1 MNRGEFMCGIT
12 GFVDKSSTKEKE
24 KIIDKMMDKIVH
36 RGPDSSGKYID
47 KDIAMGFRRLSI
59 IDLKTGDQPIYNE
72 DKTMVITFNGEIY
85 NFKELKKD
93 LQEKGHIFKTNT
105 DTEII
110 IHGYEEYNKE
120 IVKKLR
126 GMFAF
131 VIWDIKN
138 KKMFGARDHF
148 GIKPFYY
155 YKTDDVF
162 IYGSEIKSFLEHPK
176 FVKQL
181 NKEALRPY
189 LTFQF
194 SALEETFFKNVFK
207 LKEGHLF
214 TYENGKMNI
223 EEYYD
228 VVYDAQNKSED
239 KFITEIENKI
249 EESVKY
255 HKISDVKVGAFL
267 SGGVDSS
274 YIVSKLRP
282 NKTFSVGFARKNF
295 NEIDQA
301 KGLSDLLNIEN
312 VNKVI
317 TPEEFFDSLEDV
329 MYYSDE
335 PHANLSA
342 VALYHLSK
350 LAKEHVTV
358 VLSGEGAD
366 ELFGGYECYAIS
378 KNDLMYRKL
387 PKFVRHALGKW
398 AFEKPWFH
406 GRKFLV
412 RNGLSVEEYFTGSSY
427 IFSEK
432 EKKKV
437 LNEEY
442 FCGKDFHEITKPYLD
457 KVQHLDEISKMQY
470 LDMHLWLVEDILLKA
485 DKMTM
490 ANALELRVPILDRIV
505 MDTAR
510 TIPTDLKISHET
522 TKYIFRKA
530 AYKCLPEE
538 WAKRPKW
545 GFPVPFH
552 FWIKEQK
559 YYDIVKKMF
568 EEPFV
573 SEFFDQKELL
583 KMLEDHRKGKKPY
596 GRKIYTVFCFLIW
609 YKKFFLE

>member
-1 MNRGEFMCGIT
+1 MCGIT
-12 GFVDKSSTKEKE
+12 GFIDKKSKKEKNN
-24 KIIDKMMDKIVH
+24 IIDKMMDRIIH
-36 RGPDSSGKYID
+36 RGPDSSGKYVD
-47 KDIAMGFRRLSI
+47 ENVALGFRRLSI

-85 NFKELKKD
+85 NFQELKKE
-93 LQEKGHIFKTNT
+93 LQKKGHTFTTNT
-105 DTEII
+105 DTEVIL
-110 IHGYEEYNKE
+110 HGYEEYNKE

-138 KKMFGARDHF
+138 QTLFGARDHF

-155 YKTDDVF
+155 YNVNNTF
-162 IYGSEIKSFLEHPK
+162 IYGSEIKSFLEHPNFK
-176 FVKQL
+176 KEL

-194 SALEETFFKNVFK
+194 SALDETFFKNVFK
-207 LKEGHLF
+207 LKEGHMF
-214 TYENGKMNI
+214 TYKNGKMNI

-228 VVYDAQNKSED
+228 VIYEAINKTDDEFINEIED
-239 KFITEIENKI
+239 KIEK
-249 EESVKY
+249 SVEC
-255 HKISDVKVGAFL
+255 HKVSDVKVGAFL

-274 YIVSKLRP
+274 YIVATLMP
-282 NKTFSVGFARKNF
+282 NKTFSVGFERKNF

-301 KGLSDLLNIEN
+301 KGLSDILKIEN
-312 VNKVI
+312 INKVI

-329 MYYSDE
+329 MYHSDE

-350 LAKEHVTV
+350 LAKEHVKV

-366 ELFGGYECYAIS
+366 ELFGGYDCYAFS
-378 KNDLMYRKL
+378 KDELKYRKL
-387 PKFVRHALGKW
+387 PKFIRHPLGKL
-398 AFEKPWFH
+398 AFNRPWFH
-406 GRKFLV
+406 GKKFLV

-437 LNEEY
+437 LNQEY
-442 FCGKDFHEITKPYLD
+442 FKGKDFHEITKPYFD
-457 KVQHLDEISKMQY
+457 KVKDLDEISKMQY
-470 LDMHLWLVEDILLKA
+470 VDMHLWLVEDILLKA

-490 ANALELRVPILDRIV
+490 ANALELRVPILDRVV

-510 TIPTDLKISHET
+510 TIPTKLKISHNT
-522 TKYIFRKA
+522 TKYIFRQA
-530 AYKCLPEE
+530 AYKKLPEE

-552 FWIKEQK
+552 YWIQEDK
-559 YYDIVKKMF
+559 YYNIVKEMF
-568 EEPFV
+568 EKTFV
-573 SEFFDQKELL
+573 KEFFNQKELL
-583 KMLEDHRKGKKPY
+583 NMLEIQKQGKKPY
-596 GRKIYTVFCFLIW
+596 GRKIYTIYCFLIW
-609 YKKFFLE
+609 YNKFFIEN

>member
-1 MNRGEFMCGIT
+1 MCGIT
-12 GFVDKSSTKEKE
+12 GFIDKKNKKEKNT
-24 KIIDKMMDKIVH
+24 IIDKMMDRIIH

-47 KDIAMGFRRLSI
+47 DNVALGFRRLSI

-85 NFKELKKD
+85 NFQELKKE
-93 LQEKGHIFKTNT
+93 LQKKGHIFTTNT
-105 DTEII
+105 DTEVIL
-110 IHGYEEYNKE
+110 HGYEEYNKE

-138 KKMFGARDHF
+138 QTLFGARDHF

-155 YKTDDVF
+155 YNDNNTF
-162 IYGSEIKSFLEHPK
+162 IYGSEIKSFLEHPNFK
-176 FVKQL
+176 KEL

-194 SALEETFFKNVFK
+194 SALDETFFKNVFK
-207 LKEGHLF
+207 LKEGHMF
-214 TYENGKMNI
+214 TYKNGKMNI

-228 VVYDAQNKSED
+228 IIYEAINKTDEE
-239 KFITEIENKI
+239 FISEIENKI
-249 EESVKY
+249 EKSVEC

-274 YIVSKLRP
+274 YIVATLMP
-282 NKTFSVGFARKNF
+282 NKTFSVGFERKNF

-301 KGLSDLLNIEN
+301 KGLSDILNIEN
-312 VNKVI
+312 INKVI

-329 MYYSDE
+329 MYHSDE

-350 LAKEHVTV
+350 LAKQHVKV

-366 ELFGGYECYAIS
+366 ELFGGYDCYAFS
-378 KNDLMYRKL
+378 KDELKYRKL
-387 PKFVRHALGKW
+387 PKFIRHPLGKI
-398 AFEKPWFH
+398 AFNRPWFH
-406 GRKFLV
+406 GKKFLV
-412 RNGLSVEEYFTGSSY
+412 RNGLTVEEYFTGSSY

-437 LNEEY
+437 LNKEY
-442 FCGKDFHEITKPYLD
+442 FKGKDFHEITKPYFD
-457 KVQHLDEISKMQY
+457 KVKDLDEISKMQY
-470 LDMHLWLVEDILLKA
+470 VDMHLWLVEDILLKA

-490 ANALELRVPILDRIV
+490 ANALELRVPILDRVV

-510 TIPTDLKISHET
+510 TIPTKLKISHNT
-522 TKYIFRKA
+522 TKYIFRQA
-530 AYKCLPEE
+530 AYKKLPEE

-552 FWIKEQK
+552 YWIQEDK
-559 YYDIVKKMF
+559 YYNIVKEMF
-568 EEPFV
+568 EKPFV
-573 SEFFDQKELL
+573 KEFFNQKELL
-583 KMLEDHRKGKKPY
+583 NMLEIQKQGKKPY
-596 GRKIYTVFCFLIW
+596 GRKIYTIYCFLIW
-609 YKKFFLE
+609 YNKFFIEN

>member
-1 MNRGEFMCGIT
+1 MCGIT
-12 GFVDKSSTKEKE
+12 GFIDKKNKKEKNT
-24 KIIDKMMDKIVH
+24 IIDKMMDRIIH

-47 KDIAMGFRRLSI
+47 DNVALGFRRLSI

-85 NFKELKKD
+85 NFQELKKE
-93 LQEKGHIFKTNT
+93 LQKKGHIFTTNT
-105 DTEII
+105 DTEVIL
-110 IHGYEEYNKE
+110 HGYEEYNKE

-138 KKMFGARDHF
+138 QTLFGARDHF

-155 YKTDDVF
+155 YNDNNTF
-162 IYGSEIKSFLEHPK
+162 IYGSEIKSFLEHPNFK
-176 FVKQL
+176 KEL

-194 SALEETFFKNVFK
+194 SALDETFFKNVFK
-207 LKEGHLF
+207 LKEGHMF
-214 TYENGKMNI
+214 TYQNGKMNI

-228 VVYDAQNKSED
+228 IIYEAINKTDEE
-239 KFITEIENKI
+239 FISEIENKI
-249 EESVKY
+249 EKSVEC

-274 YIVSKLRP
+274 YIVATLMP
-282 NKTFSVGFARKNF
+282 NKTFSVGFERKNF

-301 KGLSDLLNIEN
+301 KGLSDILNIEN
-312 VNKVI
+312 INKVI

-329 MYYSDE
+329 MYHSDE

-350 LAKEHVTV
+350 LAKEHVKV

-366 ELFGGYECYAIS
+366 ELFGGYDCYAFS
-378 KNDLMYRKL
+378 KDELKYRKL
-387 PKFVRHALGKW
+387 PKFIRHPLGKI
-398 AFEKPWFH
+398 AFNRPWFH
-406 GRKFLV
+406 GKKFLV
-412 RNGLSVEEYFTGSSY
+412 RNGLTVEEYFTGSSY

-437 LNEEY
+437 LNKEY
-442 FCGKDFHEITKPYLD
+442 FKGKDFHEITKPYFD
-457 KVQHLDEISKMQY
+457 KVKDLDEISKMQY
-470 LDMHLWLVEDILLKA
+470 VDMHLWLVEDILLKA

-490 ANALELRVPILDRIV
+490 ANALELRVPILDRVV

-510 TIPTDLKISHET
+510 TIPTKLKISHNT
-522 TKYIFRKA
+522 TKYIFRQA
-530 AYKCLPEE
+530 AYEKLPEE

-552 FWIKEQK
+552 YWIQEDK
-559 YYDIVKKMF
+559 YYNIVKEMF
-568 EEPFV
+568 EKPFV
-573 SEFFDQKELL
+573 KEFFNQKELL
-583 KMLEDHRKGKKPY
+583 NMLEIQKQGKKPY
-596 GRKIYTVFCFLIW
+596 GRKIYTIYCFLIW
-609 YKKFFLE
+609 YNKFFIEN

>member
-1 MNRGEFMCGIT
+1 MCGIT
-12 GFVDKSSTKEKE
+12 GFIDKKSKKEKNN
-24 KIIDKMMDKIVH
+24 IIDKMMDRIIH
-36 RGPDSSGKYID
+36 RGPDSSGKYVD
-47 KDIAMGFRRLSI
+47 DDIALGFRRLSI

-85 NFKELKKD
+85 NFQELKKE
-93 LQEKGHIFKTNT
+93 LQEKGHTFTTNT
-105 DTEII
+105 DTEVIL
-110 IHGYEEYNKE
+110 HGYEEYNKE

-138 KKMFGARDHF
+138 KTLFGARDHF

-155 YKTDDVF
+155 YNVDNTF
-162 IYGSEIKSFLEHPK
+162 IYGSEIKSFLEHPNFK
-176 FVKQL
+176 KEL

-194 SALEETFFKNVFK
+194 SALDETFFKNVFK
-207 LKEGHLF
+207 LKEGHMF
-214 TYENGKMNI
+214 TYKNGKMNI

-228 VVYDAQNKSED
+228 VIYEAINKTDDEFINEIED
-239 KFITEIENKI
+239 KIEK
-249 EESVKY
+249 SVEC
-255 HKISDVKVGAFL
+255 HKVSDVKVGAFL

-274 YIVSKLRP
+274 YIVSTLMP
-282 NKTFSVGFARKNF
+282 NKTFSVGFERKNF

-301 KGLSDLLNIEN
+301 KGLSDILKIEN
-312 VNKVI
+312 INKVI

-329 MYYSDE
+329 MYHSDE

-350 LAKEHVTV
+350 LAKKHVKV

-366 ELFGGYECYAIS
+366 ELFGGYDCYAFS
-378 KNDLMYRKL
+378 KDELKYRKL
-387 PKFVRHALGKW
+387 PKFIRHSLGKI
-398 AFEKPWFH
+398 AFNRPWFH
-406 GRKFLV
+406 GKKFLV

-437 LNEEY
+437 LNQEY
-442 FCGKDFHEITKPYLD
+442 FIGKDFHEITKPYFD
-457 KVQHLDEISKMQY
+457 KVKDLDEISKMQY

-510 TIPTDLKISHET
+510 TIPVDKKISHNT
-522 TKYIFRKA
+522 TKYIFRQA
-530 AYKCLPEE
+530 AYKKLPEE

-552 FWIKEQK
+552 YWIQEDK
-559 YYDIVKKMF
+559 YYNIVKEMF
-568 EEPFV
+568 EKPFV
-573 SEFFDQKELL
+573 KEFFNQKELL
-583 KMLEDHRKGKKPY
+583 KMLEIQKQGKKPY
-596 GRKIYTVFCFLIW
+596 GRKIYTIYCFLIW
-609 YKKFFLE
+609 YKKYFLDI